1 MRNLL
6 DNLEE
11 AGMDF
16 SEVVST
22 TIYLDNISDSS
33 AYNEVY
39 GQYFG
44 PVMPAS
50 TTVQQIAPMD
60 RKADE
65 NGEYPEVE
73 QSFTDRRTQEHALKI
88 RPSSKNAS

>member
-22 TIYLDNISDSS
+22 NVYLDNLAEVNAFD
-33 AYNEVY
+33 EVY
-39 GQYFG
+39 GGYFG

-50 TTVQQIAPMD
+50 TTVQQIAPIAD
-60 RKADE
+60 RSANKD
-65 NGEYPEVE
+65 GSYPDLE
-73 QSFTDRRTQEHALKI
+73 QVSLIAVRKSTR
-88 RPSSKNAS
+88 

>member
-22 TIYLDNISDSS
+22 TIYLDDLSD
-33 AYNEVY
+33 APAFNEVY

-44 PVMPAS
+44 PVLPAS
-50 TTVQQIAPMD
+50 TTVQQIAPTE
-60 RKADE
+60 R
-65 NGEYPEVE
+65 
-73 QSFTDRRTQEHALKI
+73 RRTRTMNTQKWNRFH
-88 RPSSKNAS
+88 